1 MVSNNHSSFCLR
13 IIVPSLLTSWAAS
26 GISPSVLL
34 HMHCHVGSSMGTLSR
49 YQAVSIEAVLV
60 ACNPKLGVHTHELWG
75 GRWQECGI
83 PNPRYALG
91 SKQCIWSPGL
101 DITVGNGLYL
111 QTFMRYGVTFKTA
124 QQWLLISRNVLCQAS
139 LVFHFVVLMLAG
151 KVTFYF

>member
-1 MVSNNHSSFCLR
+1 MVSNNHSSFSLSL
-13 IIVPSLLTSWAAS
+13 IVPSLLISWAAS

-34 HMHCHVGSSMGTLSR
+34 HMHCHVELPVGTLSR

-60 ACNPKLGVHTHELWG
+60 ACNPKLGVHKSELWG

-101 DITVGNGLYL
+101 DIIVGSGLYL

-124 QQWLLISRNVLCQAS
+124 QQWLLISRNVLYQAS
-139 LVFHFVVLMLAG
+139 LVIHFVVLMLVG
-151 KVTFYF
+151 KVSFYF